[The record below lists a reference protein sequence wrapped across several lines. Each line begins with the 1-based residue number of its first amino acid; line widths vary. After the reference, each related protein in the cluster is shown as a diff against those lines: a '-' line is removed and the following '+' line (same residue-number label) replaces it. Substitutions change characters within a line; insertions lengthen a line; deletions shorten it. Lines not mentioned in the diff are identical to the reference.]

1 MTELEKLKIRLNIT
15 DDIHDDLLNLL
26 IEDAKNEILDY
37 TNRIEINDNMNG
49 LVRELAIIYYNRQ
62 QDEGIASRSE
72 GRVRVSYTT
81 EKKKKKKNR
90 LNAYR
95 INKYCTF
102 IKRKQKENENQE

>member
-62 QDEGIASRSE
+62 QDEGGVS
-72 GRVRVSYTT
+72 VSYTT
-81 EKKKKKKNR
+81 EIPNNIKNR
-90 LNAYR
+90 LNSYR